1 MFMKGDI
8 VGPYKILE
16 QFGQGGMATVYKAYQ
31 ANLDRYVAIK
41 VLHPALKEAEGFLE
55 RFEREAMMVAKLEH
69 PNIVPIYDYDQHLG
83 NPYLVMRFVDGETL
97 KSYLM
102 KGPIS
107 MPRIVQIVTCVGS
120 VLAYAHEQ
128 DVLHRDIKPS
138 NIMLTEDGKV
148 FVTDFGLARMVQIGE
163 STLSLDMMVGTPQ
176 YISPEQA
183 KGDKLDSGTD
193 IYSLG
198 VVIYELMVGQVPFNA
213 DTPYAIVHDHIFTPL
228 PRPRDVNPH
237 VPVSIERFL
246 LKALSKVRSE
256 RYTTVT
262 EMVDAFLTAVDQSG
276 VEPLRPIA
284 RRRISAPT
292 PKPKRTAQVSPGV
305 GPEVS
310 PDSEESSTLLIS
322 PRPIPTP
329 PEPSLAAAAARP
341 ARRRKRRRRPGA
353 WALVGLVLLIGLLI
367 ASGMIFSQVF
377 VEEFDTV
384 YSEVED
390 TGSSLDRPYDIA
402 SSDIT
407 TLSW

>member
-83 NPYLVMRFVDGETL
+83 NPYLVMRFIDGETL

-128 DVLHRDIKPS
+128 DILHRDIKPS

-183 KGDKLDSGTD
+183 KGEKLDAGTD
-193 IYSLG
+193 IYSMG

-228 PRPRDVNPH
+228 PRPREVNPH

-256 RYTTVT
+256 RYATVT

-292 PKPKRTAQVSPGV
+292 PKPKRTTQVSPGV

-310 PDSEESSTLLIS
+310 PGSEETSTLLIS
-322 PRPIPTP
+322 PRPIPVLPTP
-329 PEPSLAAAAARP
+329 PPAAAAAKP

-353 WALVGLVLLIGLLI
+353 WALVGLALLISLLI
-367 ASGMIFSQVF
+367 AGGMVFSQVF
-377 VEEFDTV
+377 IEEFDTV

-402 SSDIT
+402 SGGIT
-407 TLSW
+407 TPFW